1 MICDCKGLTCRQLS
15 PYHFLFHRV
24 YLSSAIRPTRKS
36 RKLHINK
43 VFGDPTVR
51 GGTTLGV
58 QMYLGDITVAHFML
72 VETVKHTFKESDH
85 RMDLKLIGGDFVA

>member
-1 MICDCKGLTCRQLS
+1 MTDKLDEKENGKAKADGMLAL
-15 PYHFLFHRV
+15 YN
-24 YLSSAIRPTRKS
+24 RKS